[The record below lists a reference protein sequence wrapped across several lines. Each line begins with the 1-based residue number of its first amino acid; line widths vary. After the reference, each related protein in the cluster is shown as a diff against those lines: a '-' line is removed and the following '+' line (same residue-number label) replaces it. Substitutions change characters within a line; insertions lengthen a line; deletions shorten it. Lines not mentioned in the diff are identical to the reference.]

1 MKLFITLL
9 LLSSMS
15 SVLAH
20 PEIELHTHDGASEQD
35 AAVTS
40 DKSKIEAL

>member
-9 LLSSMS
+9 LLTSVS

-20 PEIELHTHDGASEQD
+20 PEVKLHTHDGAVDHDIELTEHSN
-35 AAVTS
+35 
-40 DKSKIEAL
+40 SKAR

>member
-9 LLSSMS
+9 LLSSVS

-20 PEIELHTHDGASEQD
+20 PEIKLHTHDGTSEQD

-40 DKSKIEAL
+40 GESEIAAL

>member
-20 PEIELHTHDGASEQD
+20 PEIELHTHDGASEQG
-35 AAVTS
+35 AVNVNPGPNP
-40 DKSKIEAL
+40 

>member
-9 LLSSMS
+9 LLTSVS

-20 PEIELHTHDGASEQD
+20 PEVKLHTHNGTVEHD
-35 AAVTS
+35 
-40 DKSKIEAL
+40 IELTEHSHTEAE

>member
-9 LLSSMS
+9 LLSSVS

-20 PEIELHTHDGASEQD
+20 PEVKLHTHDGAID
-35 AAVTS
+35 H
-40 DKSKIEAL
+40 DIELTEHSHTEAE

>member
-9 LLSSMS
+9 LLTSVS

-20 PEIELHTHDGASEQD
+20 PKVKLHTHDGTVDHDIEFTNHSH
-35 AAVTS
+35 T
-40 DKSKIEAL
+40 KSK

>member
-9 LLSSMS
+9 LLTSVS

-20 PEIELHTHDGASEQD
+20 PEVKLHTHDGTVYHD
-35 AAVTS
+35 
-40 DKSKIEAL
+40 IELTEHSHTEAE